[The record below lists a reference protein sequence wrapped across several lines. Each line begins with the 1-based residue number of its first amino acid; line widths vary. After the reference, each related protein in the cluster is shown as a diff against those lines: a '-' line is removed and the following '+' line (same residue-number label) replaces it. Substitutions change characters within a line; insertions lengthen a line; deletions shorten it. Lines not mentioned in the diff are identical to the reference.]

1 LSVSADARLEAGTVP
16 VCACDDDPPTERC
29 ERTATRGSLRRYSRW
44 PACLYA
50 VTTWGSGSDQCRER
64 GSATRFS
71 SIFSTN
77 GPRSFSYCRCVFAM
91 LPARFCGGRVA
102 FSSSQHRGLIPP
114 VTLPQ
119 ILYDIT
125 CCRSS
130 GPWDPCESERTTEEF
145 DHRGSCSLHQRCLTG
160 HR

>member
-1 LSVSADARLEAGTVP
+1 MQGKRLRYPRFINTADEWA
-16 VCACDDDPPTERC
+16 
-29 ERTATRGSLRRYSRW
+29 
-44 PACLYA
+44 A
-50 VTTWGSGSDQCRER
+50 V
-64 GSATRFS
+64 
-71 SIFSTN
+71 
-77 GPRSFSYCRCVFAM
+77 FSYCRCVFAM

-130 GPWDPCESERTTEEF
+130 GP
-145 DHRGSCSLHQRCLTG
+145 
-160 HR
+160 